1 MKRLSKYFLFLAP
14 VLALMP
20 TPRAAAADSFPVKI
34 HVDAAQPLGDL
45 HPFWRFFGADEPN
58 YATNNYGAKLIG
70 ELGALDSNR
79 VYFRA
84 HNLLTSGDGT
94 PAYKWGST
102 GAYREDAQGH
112 PLYDWTIL
120 DHIFDTYRDRGV
132 RPYVEVGFMPKDLS
146 LHPDPYQHNWKPDN
160 NANLFTG
167 WTYPP
172 KDYQKWGDL
181 VYEWARH
188 CVQKYG
194 RAEVETWYWEVW
206 NEANIGYWKG
216 TPEEFRKL
224 HDYAIDGIRRALP
237 TARVGGADS
246 AGPGGMFTS
255 DFLNHCLR
263 GTNYATGKIGTP
275 LDFVS
280 FHAKGSPSL
289 VDNHVRMGIAN
300 QLRDID
306 NGCRTYASFPELKSK
321 PIVVGESDP
330 DTCAGCDSDVPK
342 NAKYAYRNTTLYSS
356 YTAESFAREHEIAA
370 RRGVN
375 LEGVLTWAFEFEGQP
390 YFEGFRTLASNGL
403 DKPVLNVFRMFS
415 HMGGARLATESDHA
429 VPLDDILRAGVRG
442 EPDVSALASLDH
454 NKLCV
459 MVWYYHDDDLTG
471 PDADVT
477 LTLDHLPVANGTA
490 KLAHYRIDDDHSNSF
505 VAWKKMGS
513 PQQPTPEQYAQLEQA
528 GHLAALAGPA
538 TINVAAG
545 TATVHLTLPRQG
557 VSLIELTW

>member
-1 MKRLSKYFLFLAP
+1 MPLIKSLSIFLLALTLALAP
-14 VLALMP
+14 SL
-20 TPRAAAADSFPVKI
+20 RADTNSFPVKI
-34 HVDAAQPLGDL
+34 HVDAAKPLGDL
-45 HPFWRFFGADEPN
+45 HSFWRFFGADEPN
-58 YATNNYGAKLIG
+58 YATNHDGAKLIG
-70 ELGALDSNR
+70 ELGALDSNH

-112 PLYDWTIL
+112 PFYDWTIL

-132 RPYVEVGFMPKDLS
+132 RPYVEIGFMPRDLS
-146 LHPDPYQHNWKPDN
+146 IHPDPYQHNWQPDN

-181 VYEWARH
+181 VYEWTRH

-194 RAEVETWYWEVW
+194 RAEVENWYWEVW

-224 HDYAIDGIRRALP
+224 HDYAIDAVRRALP

-246 AGPGGMFTS
+246 AGPGGIFTR
-255 DFLNHCLR
+255 DFLEHCLR

-289 VDNHVRMGIAN
+289 ADGHVRMGIAN

-306 NGCRTYASFPELKSK
+306 NGCATYASYPELKDK
-321 PIVVGESDP
+321 PIIVGESDP

-370 RRGVN
+370 QHGVN

-415 HMGGARLATESDHA
+415 HMSGTRLTTESDHA
-429 VPLDDILRAGVRG
+429 VPLDDILRSGVRG
-442 EPDVSALASLDH
+442 EPDVSALASLDQH
-454 NKLCV
+454 KLCV

-471 PDADVT
+471 PDADVE
-477 LTLDHLPVANGTA
+477 LTLQNLPIANGPA
-490 KLAHYRIDDDHSNSF
+490 KLAHYRIDEDHSNSF
-505 VAWKKMGS
+505 ATWKKMGS
-513 PQQPTPEQYAQLEQA
+513 PQKPTPEQYAQLEQA
-528 GHLAALAGPA
+528 GHLAALAEPA
-538 TINVAAG
+538 TLNIAAS
-545 TATVHLTLPRQG
+545 TATIHLTVPRQG
-557 VSLIELTW
+557 VSLLELAW